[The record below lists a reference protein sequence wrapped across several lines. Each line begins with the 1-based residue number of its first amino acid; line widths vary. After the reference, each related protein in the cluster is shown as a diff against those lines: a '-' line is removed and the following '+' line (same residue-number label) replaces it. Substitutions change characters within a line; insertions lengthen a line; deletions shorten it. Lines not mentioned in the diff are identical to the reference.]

1 LRELSEWWLEV
12 RCACGKSSFQRA
24 HGFNYTAL
32 RPQLVADLLAWA
44 DGDSHEFSARWI
56 ASSILAPL
64 IRAASEREPAI

>member
-1 LRELSEWWLEV
+1 MRLRQILISAV
-12 RCACGKSSFQRA
+12 P

-44 DGDSHEFSARWI
+44 DGDSHGFSARWI